1 MSEKPRFYGCSCYFL
16 RRRGSRGV
24 TVILK
29 RLFNKMFF

>member
-1 MSEKPRFYGCSCYFL
+1 MPEKPRFHGSSYYFL